1 MSILDFLIKVCTG
14 ASVTHAHIYTA
25 VLIKAFRLFP
35 LLFVCRLRVIVEK
48 TESTSFRVGGLDQV
62 GLIDGNAIII
72 IITRKDGP
80 PQMKKVAFLSVAHTF
95 TIYVIHSD
103 FPILKNHINCYWRH

>member
-72 IITRKDGP
+72 TSSDEKGSFPVSCPHLHD
-80 PQMKKVAFLSVAHTF
+80 
-95 TIYVIHSD
+95 IYVIHSD